1 MNCVSVFD
9 FLRLAWVKKLPR
21 GDSSWL
27 NNWLNLQPIGANGK
41 RRENKVWVFD
51 LVQDVCEQGL
61 IRQWGNLM
69 PDEGLGLLG
78 SLKRKFTTTC

>member
-1 MNCVSVFD
+1 MSEFD

-27 NNWLNLQPIGANGK
+27 NNWLNIKSATNWCQWK
-41 RRENKVWVFD
+41 KRENKAWVFD

-78 SLKRKFTTTC
+78 SLKRKSTTTC

>member
-1 MNCVSVFD
+1 MPME
-9 FLRLAWVKKLPR
+9 KK
-21 GDSSWL
+21 
-27 NNWLNLQPIGANGK
+27 
-41 RRENKVWVFD
+41 RENKVWVFD

-78 SLKRKFTTTC
+78 SLKRKSTTTC